1 MSSKPA
7 PDIMAD
13 EALIERYNN
22 GDAAAFD
29 ILYERHR
36 KQFYNFLVK
45 TTRDTSLA
53 EDIYQT
59 CWEKIIEKRDEFVLR
74 IHAGDPPFKFINYLY
89 TMGRNA
95 WLDHTRSSAYKTQI
109 SMTSEDDDEP
119 SPFDGISD
127 DDSSNPDERYRH
139 QQLLNKINDAISLLA
154 PEQREAFLLTRDNR
168 LTLEQVAEIQGV
180 GRETVKSRNKYALQK
195 LKHLLQEW
203 LP

>member
-1 MSSKPA
+1 M

-36 KQFYNFLVK
+36 KQFYNYLVK
-45 TTRDTSLA
+45 TTNDASLA
-53 EDIYQT
+53 EDIFQI

-74 IHAGDPPFKFINYLY
+74 IHAGDPPFKFINYMY

-95 WLDHTRSSAYKTQI
+95 WLDHTRSSAYKGHV
-109 SMTSEDDDEP
+109 SMETEEGEL
-119 SPFDGISD
+119 SPLAGLSNEE
-127 DDSSNPDERYRH
+127 SSNPDQSYRH
-139 QQLLNKINDAISLLA
+139 QKLLGKINEAIAMLA
-154 PEQREAFLLTRDNR
+154 PEQREAFLLTRDNH